1 MLIEPTVCRVDAVLS
16 EWDGTQGYARGD
28 NNSRYAL
35 HAEQLEAVA
44 ADTLRIGQPLTLHVR
59 FNAQGEQEFLS
70 FRPFSLPEPSFGKHA
85 LCFNRPRIALN
96 ILLELL
102 IIGFPNAY
110 WLMPYIFSPDN
121 PESARTAGMGI
132 MLGMFASR
140 LFGILRPQPAWQ
152 ADADGV
158 LLSLMPE
165 GDSLYLPWRDI
176 RSARVRHH
184 RFGIGRVL
192 VLEANING
200 KVKTSK
206 LHLFLLSPS
215 DQNTLLDSVKSHCA
229 AFQAA

>member
-44 ADTLRIGQPLTLHVR
+44 ADTLRIGQPLILHVR

-85 LCFNRPRIALN
+85 LRFNHARLLMVTVLELVCTTVIILIILNTFSALTPSFIQVFLLGNIVGGLLTYVLN
-96 ILLELL
+96 IKK
-102 IIGFPNAY
+102 IQN
-110 WLMPYIFSPDN
+110 
-121 PESARTAGMGI
+121 
-132 MLGMFASR
+132 
-140 LFGILRPQPAWQ
+140 AWQ

-158 LLSLMPE
+158 LLAQGAQP
-165 GDSLYLPWRDI
+165 LYLPWRDI
-176 RSARVRHH
+176 CRARVRRH
-184 RFGIGRVL
+184 RLGIGRVL

-200 KVKTSK
+200 KVKTTK

>member
-1 MLIEPTVCRVDAVLS
+1 M
-16 EWDGTQGYARGD
+16 
-28 NNSRYAL
+28 
-35 HAEQLEAVA
+35 EAVA

-70 FRPFSLPEPSFGKHA
+70 FWPFSLPEPSFGKHA
-85 LCFNRPRIALN
+85 LRFNRPRIALN

-110 WLMPYIFSPDN
+110 WLIPYIFSPDK
-121 PESARTAGMGI
+121 PESARAVGMGVL
-132 MLGMFASR
+132 LGMFASR

-152 ADADGV
+152 ADTDGV
-158 LLSLMPE
+158 LLAQERQP
-165 GDSLYLPWRDI
+165 LYLPWRDL
-176 RSARVRHH
+176 RRARVRRH

-200 KVKTSK
+200 KVKTTK